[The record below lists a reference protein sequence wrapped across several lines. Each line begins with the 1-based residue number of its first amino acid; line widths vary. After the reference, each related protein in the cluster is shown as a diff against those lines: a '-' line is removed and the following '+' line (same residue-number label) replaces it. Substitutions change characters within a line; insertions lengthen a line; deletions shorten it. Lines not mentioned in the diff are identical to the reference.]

1 MMYYQGCWWC
11 CRCGS
16 YSTVGGQKSS
26 PKNLLKECS
35 GRPSRGQR
43 GFLSRLGKGL
53 PPKPSLTWRPLSLE
67 EAFAGLG
74 ARPRLRLR
82 SKQALAL
89 DQLQVDLAA
98 DELLRQ
104 DLQQQARGA
113 ALGKAAEDL
122 DSEDEEGGGFFDAAL
137 GLDDPG

>member
-1 MMYYQGCWWC
+1 M
-11 CRCGS
+11 
-16 YSTVGGQKSS
+16 
-26 PKNLLKECS
+26 
-35 GRPSRGQR
+35 
-43 GFLSRLGKGL
+43 
-53 PPKPSLTWRPLSLE
+53 SLE

-82 SKQALAL
+82 SKQTLAL

-104 DLQQQARGA
+104 DLQQQASGA
-113 ALGKAAEDL
+113 ALGKAAEE